1 MIEKELK
8 YSKNLFVQEKWFDV
22 NLKSHLLRIILF
34 FFFFFSLLIEDLIS
48 DRNLDL

>member
-8 YSKNLFVQEKWFDV
+8 YSRNLFVQEKWFDV

-34 FFFFFSLLIEDLIS
+34 FFFSLLIEDLIS
-48 DRNLDL
+48 DRNIDL